1 MRPMPGP
8 RSMSGLASAV
18 AWRVGL
24 SSCPTE
30 RLNSASVWSF
40 GSNHENS
47 RFRWG
52 LVMNWCDT
60 LPPSGGRLSPE
71 HTMRRLLP
79 PAAML
84 LLLTAVYANSLQSQ
98 IRSVRQIAPGVF
110 TRFGDR
116 DARQPANTGWIE
128 FRDFVVVIEANT
140 PWGIR
145 AILPEIR
152 KTTKKPIRYVF
163 DTHYHW
169 DHSQGNSVMADEGV
183 TVICSQDCA
192 SELSTKGKE
201 EWASGAKRTDQ
212 YSLTPYR
219 MELPSVVF
227 DNFMAI
233 DDGERRLELRRV
245 GPAHTMGDAV
255 AFLPKEGI
263 LFTGDLCVNWRSG
276 NNVGDPDADHSHWAQ
291 VLNDM
296 AGWNVKTIVPG
307 HGELGTVATLR
318 AQSAFLD
325 DLWTQVASG
334 KKAGKSLEQLL
345 KEVNL
350 SKHGDFAADE
360 QQNQSAIRAVFRKAP
375 ER

>member
-1 MRPMPGP
+1 MKRAALPVVL
-8 RSMSGLASAV
+8 LALLFV
-18 AWRVGL
+18 AY
-24 SSCPTE
+24 E
-30 RLNSASVWSF
+30 R
-40 GSNHENS
+40 
-47 RFRWG
+47 
-52 LVMNWCDT
+52 
-60 LPPSGGRLSPE
+60 
-71 HTMRRLLP
+71 
-79 PAAML
+79 
-84 LLLTAVYANSLQSQ
+84 TAVTQSG
-98 IRSVRQIAPGVF
+98 SVKQLAPGVF
-110 TRFGDR
+110 SRQGDT
-116 DARQPANTGWIE
+116 DARQPANTSWIE
-128 FRDFVVVIEANT
+128 FRNFVVVIDANT

-145 AILPEIR
+145 AILPEIK
-152 KTTKKPIRYVF
+152 KTTSKPVRYVF

-212 YSLTPYR
+212 YSLAPYR

-245 GPAHTMGDAV
+245 GPAHTIGDAV

-276 NNVGDPDADHSHWAQ
+276 NNVGDRDADHPHWAQ

-296 AGWNVKTIVPG
+296 AGWNLKIVIPG
-307 HGELGTVATLR
+307 HGDSGTVDTLK

-325 DLWTQVASG
+325 DLWKQVSAG
-334 KKAGKSLEQLL
+334 KKAGKTVDQLL
-345 KEVNL
+345 KDVDL
-350 SKHGDFAADE
+350 SKHGNFAADA
-360 QQNQSAIRAVFRKAP
+360 QQNQSAIRQVFRKAP
-375 ER
+375 G

>member
-1 MRPMPGP
+1 MKRAALPVVL
-8 RSMSGLASAV
+8 LALLFV
-18 AWRVGL
+18 AY
-24 SSCPTE
+24 E
-30 RLNSASVWSF
+30 R
-40 GSNHENS
+40 
-47 RFRWG
+47 
-52 LVMNWCDT
+52 
-60 LPPSGGRLSPE
+60 
-71 HTMRRLLP
+71 
-79 PAAML
+79 
-84 LLLTAVYANSLQSQ
+84 TAVSQSG
-98 IRSVRQIAPGVF
+98 SVKQLAPGVF
-110 TRFGDR
+110 SRQGDT
-116 DARQPANTGWIE
+116 DARQPANTSWIE
-128 FRDFVVVIEANT
+128 FRNFVVVIDANT

-145 AILPEIR
+145 AILPEIK
-152 KTTKKPIRYVF
+152 KTTSKPVRYVF

-212 YSLTPYR
+212 YSLAPYR

-245 GPAHTMGDAV
+245 GPAHTIGDAV

-276 NNVGDPDADHSHWAQ
+276 NNVGDRDADHPHWAQ

-296 AGWNVKTIVPG
+296 ARWNLKMVIPG
-307 HGELGTVATLR
+307 HGDPGTVDTLK

-325 DLWTQVASG
+325 DLWKQVSAG
-334 KKAGKSLEQLL
+334 KKAGKTVDQLL
-345 KEVNL
+345 KDVDL
-350 SKHGDFAADE
+350 SKHGNFAADA
-360 QQNQSAIRAVFRKAP
+360 QQNLSAIRQVFRKAP
-375 ER
+375 G

>member
-1 MRPMPGP
+1 MKRAALPVVL
-8 RSMSGLASAV
+8 LALLFV
-18 AWRVGL
+18 AY
-24 SSCPTE
+24 E
-30 RLNSASVWSF
+30 R
-40 GSNHENS
+40 
-47 RFRWG
+47 
-52 LVMNWCDT
+52 
-60 LPPSGGRLSPE
+60 
-71 HTMRRLLP
+71 
-79 PAAML
+79 
-84 LLLTAVYANSLQSQ
+84 TAVTQS
-98 IRSVRQIAPGVF
+98 RSVRQLAPGVF
-110 TRFGDR
+110 SRQGDT
-116 DARQPANTGWIE
+116 DARQPANTSWIE
-128 FRDFVVVIEANT
+128 FHNFVVVIDANT

-145 AILPEIR
+145 AILPEIE
-152 KTTKKPIRYVF
+152 KTTSKPVRYVF

-212 YSLTPYR
+212 SSLTPYR

-276 NNVGDPDADHSHWAQ
+276 NNVGDPDADHSHWAE

-296 AGWNVKTIVPG
+296 AGWNLKIVIPG
-307 HGELGTVATLR
+307 HGDPGTVDTLK

-325 DLWTQVASG
+325 DLWKQVSAG
-334 KKAGKSLEQLL
+334 KKAGKTVDQLL
-345 KEVNL
+345 KEVDL
-350 SKHGDFAADE
+350 STHGNFAADA
-360 QQNQSAIRAVFRKAP
+360 QQNQTAIRQVFRKAP
-375 ER
+375 G

>member
-1 MRPMPGP
+1 MKRAALPVVL
-8 RSMSGLASAV
+8 LALLFV
-18 AWRVGL
+18 AY
-24 SSCPTE
+24 E
-30 RLNSASVWSF
+30 R
-40 GSNHENS
+40 
-47 RFRWG
+47 
-52 LVMNWCDT
+52 
-60 LPPSGGRLSPE
+60 
-71 HTMRRLLP
+71 
-79 PAAML
+79 
-84 LLLTAVYANSLQSQ
+84 TAVTQS
-98 IRSVRQIAPGVF
+98 RSVRQLAPGVF
-110 TRFGDR
+110 SRQGDT
-116 DARQPANTGWIE
+116 DARQPANTSWIE
-128 FRDFVVVIEANT
+128 FHNFVVVIDANT

-145 AILPEIR
+145 AILPEIK
-152 KTTKKPIRYVF
+152 KTTSKPVRYVF

-296 AGWNVKTIVPG
+296 AGWNLKIVIPG
-307 HGELGTVATLR
+307 HGDPGTVDTLK

-325 DLWTQVASG
+325 DLWKQVSAG
-334 KKAGKSLEQLL
+334 RKAGKTVDQLL
-345 KEVNL
+345 KDVDL
-350 SKHGDFAADE
+350 SKHGNFAADA
-360 QQNQSAIRAVFRKAP
+360 QQNQTAIRQVFRKAP
-375 ER
+375 G

>member
-1 MRPMPGP
+1 MKRAALPVVL
-8 RSMSGLASAV
+8 LALLFV
-18 AWRVGL
+18 AY
-24 SSCPTE
+24 E
-30 RLNSASVWSF
+30 R
-40 GSNHENS
+40 
-47 RFRWG
+47 
-52 LVMNWCDT
+52 
-60 LPPSGGRLSPE
+60 
-71 HTMRRLLP
+71 
-79 PAAML
+79 
-84 LLLTAVYANSLQSQ
+84 TAVTQS
-98 IRSVRQIAPGVF
+98 RSVRQLAPGVF
-110 TRFGDR
+110 SRQGDT
-116 DARQPANTGWIE
+116 DARQPANTSWIE
-128 FRDFVVVIEANT
+128 FHNFVVVIDANT

-145 AILPEIR
+145 AILPEIK
-152 KTTKKPIRYVF
+152 KTTSKPVRYVF

-276 NNVGDPDADHSHWAQ
+276 NNVGDPDADHQHWAQ

-296 AGWNVKTIVPG
+296 ARWNLKTVIPG
-307 HGELGTVATLR
+307 HGDPGTVDTLK

-325 DLWTQVASG
+325 DLWKQVSAG
-334 KKAGKSLEQLL
+334 KKAGKTVDQLL
-345 KEVNL
+345 KEVDL
-350 SKHGDFAADE
+350 STHGNFAADA
-360 QQNQSAIRAVFRKAP
+360 QQNQTAIRQVFRKAP
-375 ER
+375 G